1 MRAQT
6 LRPDRDFSIING
18 SSAIMLC
25 KTPSPA
31 AAASLEIG
39 RLVAEHIPEIQ
50 MGTSVW
56 TP

>member
-1 MRAQT
+1 
-6 LRPDRDFSIING
+6 
-18 SSAIMLC
+18 MLC
-25 KTPSPA
+25 KTPSPV

-50 MGTSVW
+50 MGKSVW